1 MPGRALLSSIREAQV
16 EDLENQRLS
25 IMHTSISVCIDRF
38 IENIVECLA
47 DSLFNS
53 KMSVLSLTKQARV

>member
-25 IMHTSISVCIDRF
+25 IMHTSSSVYIDRF
-38 IENIVECLA
+38 IENIVEYLA
-47 DSLFNS
+47 DSWFNS
-53 KMSVLSLTKQARV
+53 KMPVLSLTKQARV